1 MSNLVKLKGS
11 DTVKSIV
18 NTYNSNID
26 SISKSISS
34 IVSTMNA
41 AIKNSNS
48 TCTAL
53 NGKINAI
60 NNNISSIDD
69 RIAGIEAVNSSKD
82 IIDGLID
89 AVGEISSILSDQ
101 DESISEIKGSC
112 EVLSSKQERL
122 ISGNGIV
129 IDENNIIS
137 CEPSFEFVDD
147 LSSVDGAANRV
158 YLVLVESGEYEQY
171 VWVNGEWKKVGYIDL
186 SNCVDLESE
195 QYITGVK
202 HFKSVPVFEA
212 GVSMSNTRL
221 SHLKAPETNNDAANK
236 KYGDNEIS
244 RLEARMKE
252 LIDSLCNQGP
262 IDEAIDSF

>member
-48 TCTAL
+48 TCNAL
-53 NGKINAI
+53 NGKINAV

-101 DESISEIKGSC
+101 DESISEIKG
-112 EVLSSKQERL
+112 
-122 ISGNGIV
+122 
-129 IDENNIIS
+129 S

-221 SHLKAPETNNDAANK
+221 RNLKAPETNNDAANK
-236 KYGDNEIS
+236 KYVDNEIS
-244 RLEARMKE
+244 KLEARMKE
-252 LIDSLCNQGP
+252 LINSLCNQGP